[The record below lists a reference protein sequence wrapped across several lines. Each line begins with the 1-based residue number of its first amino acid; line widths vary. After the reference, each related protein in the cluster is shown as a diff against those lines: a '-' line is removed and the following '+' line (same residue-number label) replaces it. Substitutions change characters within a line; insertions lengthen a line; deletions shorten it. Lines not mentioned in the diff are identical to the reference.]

1 LTERR
6 HGVTMVFKREMVWAR
21 VDARIADAVREVA
34 RLRGVSISEYVRE
47 LLLTDL
53 DARSSIFNKRLR
65 EDAK

>member
-1 LTERR
+1 
-6 HGVTMVFKREMVWAR
+6 MVFKREMVWAR